1 MIDRVL
7 ANNLRQERKK
17 RNLTQS
23 QLASMTGIERKTII
37 YYETCKHAANL
48 NIVENIATALQLSV
62 IDLLTER
69 G

>member
-17 RNLTQS
+17 RNLTQVE
-23 QLASMTGIERKTII
+23 LANMTGIERKTII

-48 NIVENIATALQLSV
+48 NTIETIAAALKVSV

-69 G
+69 S

>member
-17 RNLTQS
+17 RKLTQL
-23 QLASMTGIERKTII
+23 QLANMTGIERKTII

-48 NIVENIATALQLSV
+48 NTVETIAAALQLSV

>member
-17 RNLTQS
+17 RNLTQV
-23 QLASMTGIERKTII
+23 QLADMTGIERKTII

-48 NIVENIATALQLSV
+48 NTIEDIATALQISV

-69 G
+69 S

>member
-1 MIDRVL
+1 MIDSIL
-7 ANNLRQERKK
+7 AKNLRRERKK
-17 RNLTQS
+17 RHLTQV
-23 QLASMTGIERKTII
+23 QLANMTGIERKTII

-48 NIVENIATALQLSV
+48 NTVEMIAAAMQLTV